1 MAELSLNGVLSSSS
15 NGLSVTERQVT
26 PTAWTTF
33 SPQNTSPSIGR
44 SFNVS
49 SIVKFGS
56 GNDDLRWRLSFTS
69 PMPDD
74 DFVALYTCGN
84 KDGIGIDGNMVAIIE
99 VTSTYVSVVQS
110 LGDGDRVGRSYG
122 AIAVFR

>member
-15 NGLSVTERQVT
+15 NGFSVSERQVT
-26 PTAWTTF
+26 PRAWATF
-33 SPQNTSPSIGR
+33 APGSDPDISKT
-44 SFNVS
+44 FNIS
-49 SIVKFGS
+49 SIERLGS
-56 GNDDLRWRLSFTS
+56 GNDDLRWRLTFTG
-69 PMPDD
+69 PMPDND
-74 DFVALYTCGN
+74 YAAIYTCGN